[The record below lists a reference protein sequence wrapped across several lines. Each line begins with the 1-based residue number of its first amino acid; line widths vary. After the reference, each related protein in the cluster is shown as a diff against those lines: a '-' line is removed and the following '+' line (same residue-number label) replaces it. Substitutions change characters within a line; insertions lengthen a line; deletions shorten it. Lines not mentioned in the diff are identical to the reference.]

1 MKYKSDRSSTQHET
15 HTILIP
21 FFFSLPPSVYI

>member
-1 MKYKSDRSSTQHET
+1 MKYKADSSTQHET